1 MEASQALD
9 EGSIPFARFF
19 NRTLFM
25 EENDTPEFDTKPA
38 VNKDVWLLL
47 IVLDVVAMCVLG
59 FYLYKYFAP
68 QFAQQS
74 VKPVIV
80 QEETIEAVSE
90 DISPVTEAVLIEETT
105 APVVTQPEIKVE
117 NQEQTEKPVAK
128 PVPTPKTLVEEAL
141 ESVEPEPA
149 PQPEKKESI
158 VVAQGKSTK
167 YRQVTFRW
175 FGKGKSVAVIS
186 GFTGSK
192 PRKLQK
198 KKDYWETTL
207 AIAPGSYKFLYIVDG
222 VNRLDPYAEEK
233 EGRSVLIVK

>member
-1 MEASQALD
+1 
-9 EGSIPFARFF
+9 
-19 NRTLFM
+19 M

-68 QFAQQS
+68 QFTQQPAKS
-74 VKPVIV
+74 AVL
-80 QEETIEAVSE
+80 QEETTALVTE
-90 DISPVTEAVLIEETT
+90 DISPIADAVLIEETT
-105 APVVTQPEIKVE
+105 VDVPTAPATKTDVQAKPE
-117 NQEQTEKPVAK
+117 QPVAK
-128 PVPTPKTLVEEAL
+128 PAPAPKTLVEEAL

-149 PQPEKKESI
+149 PQPEKKQSI
-158 VVAQGKSTK
+158 IVAQGKSTK

-175 FGKGKSVAVIS
+175 FGKGKSVAVVS

-207 AIAPGSYKFLYIVDG
+207 AIAPGSYRFLYIVDG
-222 VNRLDPYAEEK
+222 VNQLDPYADKK
-233 EGRSVLIVK
+233 EGRSVLVVK

>member
-1 MEASQALD
+1 
-9 EGSIPFARFF
+9 
-19 NRTLFM
+19 M
-25 EENDTPEFDTKPA
+25 EENDTPEFDAKPA

-59 FYLYKYFAP
+59 FYLYKHFAP
-68 QFAQQS
+68 QMTQQPA
-74 VKPVIV
+74 KPAVV
-80 QEETIEAVSE
+80 QEETTALVTE
-90 DISPVTEAVLIEETT
+90 DISPIADAVLIEETVADVPAVPET
-105 APVVTQPEIKVE
+105 KTDVQAQPE
-117 NQEQTEKPVAK
+117 QPVAK
-128 PVPTPKTLVEEAL
+128 PAPTPKTLVEEAL

-149 PQPEKKESI
+149 PQPEKKQSI
-158 VVAQGKSTK
+158 IVAQGKSTK

-175 FGKGKSVAVIS
+175 FGKGKSVAVVS

-222 VNRLDPYAEEK
+222 VNQLDPYAEQK
-233 EGRSVLIVK
+233 EGRSVLVVK